1 MVLWQ
6 DVRFTLRALTKAKG
20 MTTIALVTLAIG
32 IGANTA
38 IFSIVNAVLLRPL
51 PFHDPGE
58 LVELHADLPGVG
70 AKSVG
75 FSEPEFADLRDRAGI
90 FQAVSVVF
98 PGPANLTGGERPERI
113 QMLGVSPNYFEILG
127 ATPQLGRLFDKRD
140 IAEGFA
146 EAVVI
151 SDGLWRRDFAAD
163 RSILGR
169 KVRVDNDL
177 YTIVGVLPP
186 EFRHPAPA
194 TAKPIDLWG
203 TAGFRASPFPGPIRS
218 ARLLPGVIGRL
229 KSGISIDQARARL
242 AVLSDSVRR
251 DYGADY
257 PVNGAWTVQLM
268 PLKEVVIGNSQPL
281 LLALL
286 LAVALILLIACV
298 NVASLLL
305 ARSSAR
311 QREIAIRMAL
321 GAMRARIVR
330 QLLTESLVL
339 SLSAGIVSTIM
350 AVSLKSALVQL
361 LPQQLPRAES
371 VVIDA
376 RVLLFTFAIA
386 VFTSILF
393 GLAPAL
399 QISRPDIQALKQD
412 GRSGEATV
420 RTGRTRSW
428 LVGAEIAFSL
438 MLVVGAGLLLRT
450 FWELLHVH
458 PGFASENVLS
468 ASIWLPVPNDLTT
481 DVYGTT
487 DQRTALNRELI
498 RRMHTISGVKDA
510 AITSSLP
517 LRNQLLPRGFR
528 AEGVAGQNEQGDAKT
543 AFWIFVSPE
552 FFRTMG
558 GSLERGRMIEESDD
572 THVPLVALIDDAAAR
587 LFWGKQDPIGR
598 RIRLANNFFNN
609 GMTQQ
614 SPWMTVVG
622 VVSNMKFGN
631 LDEGELP
638 HIYPSAYQ
646 LNSKFI
652 SVVARATGDPAVLAR
667 NIQSEIQSVDPNLPV
682 SDVAPMTQVVTASVE
697 QRRFAAWLIALFA
710 VLALGLAAVGVY
722 GVAAYGVQ
730 QRMREFGIRSALGAT
745 KANLVRMVLRDCMA
759 PVLGGLVAGI
769 FGAALAGRG
778 ISTLL
783 FGVKTT
789 DPPIYLLA
797 AVVLV
802 LVGAAANYIPARR
815 AGKVAP
821 NLALRNE

>member
-1 MVLWQ
+1 MWQ
-6 DVRFTLRALTKAKG
+6 DVRFALRVFIKARG
-20 MTTIALVTLAIG
+20 MTTVALITLAIG
-32 IGANTA
+32 IGANAA
-38 IFSIVNAVLLRPL
+38 IFSVVNAVLLRPL
-51 PFHDPGE
+51 PFHDPGQ
-58 LVELHADLPGVG
+58 LVQLRADLPGVG
-70 AKSVG
+70 AQSVG

-90 FQAVSVVF
+90 FESVSVVF

-113 QMLGVSPNYFEILG
+113 QMLGVSPNYFDILG
-127 ATPQLGRLFDKRD
+127 ATPQIGRLFDNRD
-140 IAEGFA
+140 VAEGFA

-163 RSILGR
+163 ASVLGR
-169 KVRVDNDL
+169 KVRIDNDL

-218 ARLLPGVIGRL
+218 ARLLPGVIARL
-229 KSGISIDQARARL
+229 RPGIGIDQARARL
-242 AVLSDSVRR
+242 ATLADSVRR
-251 DYGADY
+251 DYGPDY
-257 PVNGAWTVQLM
+257 PANGAWTIQLT
-268 PLKEVVIGNSQPL
+268 PLKEEVIGNSQTL
-281 LLALL
+281 LLTLL

-311 QREIAIRMAL
+311 QREIAVRIAL
-321 GAMRARIVR
+321 GATRARIVR
-330 QLLTESLVL
+330 QLLTESAVL
-339 SLSAGIVSTIM
+339 SVAAGFISMVM
-350 AVSLKSALVQL
+350 AVVLKNALVRF
-361 LPQQLPRAES
+361 LPQQLPRSES
-371 VVIDA
+371 VVVDA
-376 RVLLFTFAIA
+376 RVLLFTFAVA
-386 VFTSILF
+386 VLTSLIF

-399 QISRPDIQALKQD
+399 QTSRQDAQALKQD
-412 GRSGEATV
+412 GRTGEASV
-420 RTGRTRSW
+420 RSGRTRSW
-428 LVGAEIAFSL
+428 LVGTEIAFSL

-458 PGFASENVLS
+458 PGFVSENILS
-468 ASIWLPVPNDLTT
+468 ANIWLPVPNDLST

-487 DQRTALNRELI
+487 DQRAALNRELI

-510 AITSSLP
+510 AIASSLP

-528 AEGVAGQNEQGDAKT
+528 AEGQNQQGDPAT
-543 AFWIFVSPE
+543 AFWVFVSPD

-558 GSLERGRMIEESDD
+558 GSLERGRMLAESDSSG
-572 THVPLVALIDDAAAR
+572 VPISAVIDDAAAR
-587 LFWGKQDPIGR
+587 LFWGKEDPIGR

-614 SPWMTVVG
+614 APWMTVVG

-652 SVVARATGDPAVLAR
+652 SVVVRATGDPAALGR
-667 NIQSEIQSVDPNLPV
+667 DIQSEIQSVDPNLPV
-682 SDVAPMTQVVTASVE
+682 SDVASMTEVVTASVE
-697 QRRFAAWLIALFA
+697 ERRFAAWLIGLFA
-710 VLALGLAAVGVY
+710 VLSLGLAAIGVY

-730 QRMREFGIRSALGAT
+730 QRMREFGIRTALGAT
-745 KANLVRMVLRDCMA
+745 KANLVGMVLRDCMA
-759 PVLGGLVAGI
+759 PVLGGLVAGLI
-769 FGAALAGRG
+769 GAALAGRA

-783 FGVKTT
+783 YGVKTI
-789 DPPIYLLA
+789 DLSIYLLSA
-797 AVVLV
+797 AVLV

-815 AGKVAP
+815 AGKVDP
-821 NLALRNE
+821 NLALRYE